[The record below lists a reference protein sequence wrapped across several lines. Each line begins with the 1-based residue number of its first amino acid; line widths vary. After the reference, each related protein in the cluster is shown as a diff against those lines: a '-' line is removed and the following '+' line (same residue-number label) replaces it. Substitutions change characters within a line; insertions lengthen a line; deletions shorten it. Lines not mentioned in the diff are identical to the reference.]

1 MLELPSVVENVSS
14 AFSRIPGVGKKSAK
28 RYAIA
33 IAQWDKG
40 ILDNFVETINSL
52 KVIKK
57 CELCGC
63 LTEEPKCEICLSE
76 ERSSSKILCVVE
88 NYNDFLAIEN
98 SGSFQ
103 GIYHIL
109 GGVLNP
115 LMGIGPE
122 HLKIDTLVE
131 RIKRTQI
138 KTVILA
144 INPSVEGDATCSY
157 IKEEI
162 GEGVNLER
170 IGFGVPIGG
179 SLDLLDASTI
189 NQALVN
195 RRTLD

>member
-1 MLELPSVVENVSS
+1 MELPSSVENVSN

-28 RYAIA
+28 RYAISL
-33 IAQWDKG
+33 AQWDKS
-40 ILDNFVETINSL
+40 LLENFVETLSSL
-52 KVIKK
+52 QAIKK
-57 CELCGC
+57 CDQCGC
-63 LTEEPKCEICLSE
+63 LTEEATCEICLSG
-76 ERSSSKILCVVE
+76 ERASSKLLCVVE
-88 NYNDFLAIEN
+88 SYNDFLAIEN

-103 GIYHIL
+103 GVYHIL

-122 HLKIDTLVE
+122 HLRIDSLVE
-131 RIKRTQI
+131 RINKLEM
-138 KTVILA
+138 KTVVLA
-144 INPSVEGDATCSY
+144 INPSVEGDATCAY
-157 IKEEI
+157 IKDEI
-162 GEGVNLER
+162 KGDVNLER

>member
-1 MLELPSVVENVSS
+1 MELPSVVENVSN
-14 AFSRIPGVGKKSAK
+14 AFDRVPGVGKKSAK

-33 IAQWDKG
+33 MAQWDKSL
-40 ILDNFVETINSL
+40 IENFVETLSSL
-52 KVIKK
+52 QSIKK

-63 LTEEPKCEICLSE
+63 LTEEPVCEICLND
-76 ERSSSKILCVVE
+76 ERKGANLLCVVE
-88 NYNDFLAIEN
+88 SYNDFLAIEN
-98 SGSFQ
+98 SNSFQ
-103 GIYHIL
+103 GVYHIL

-122 HLKIDTLVE
+122 NLKIDTLVE
-131 RIKRTQI
+131 RIKSDGI
-138 KTVILA
+138 KTVVLA

>member
-1 MLELPSVVENVSS
+1 LDLPSVVENVSN
-14 AFSRIPGVGKKSAK
+14 AFARVPGVGKKSAK

-33 IAQWDKG
+33 MAQWDKS
-40 ILDNFVETINSL
+40 LLENFVETLSTL
-52 KVIKK
+52 QTIKK

-63 LTEEPKCEICLSE
+63 LTEEPVCEICLSD
-76 ERSSSKILCVVE
+76 ERKGQSLLCVVE
-88 NYNDFLAIEN
+88 SYNDFLAIEN
-98 SGSFQ
+98 SNSFH
-103 GIYHIL
+103 GVYHIL

-122 HLKIDTLVE
+122 NLKIDNLVD
-131 RIKRTQI
+131 RIKKDGI
-138 KTVILA
+138 KTVVLA

-162 GEGVNLER
+162 GEGVTLER

>member
-1 MLELPSVVENVSS
+1 MELPSVVENVSN
-14 AFSRIPGVGKKSAK
+14 AFARVPGVGKKSAK

-33 IAQWDKG
+33 MAQWDKS
-40 ILDNFVETINSL
+40 LLENFVETISSL
-52 KVIKK
+52 QAIKK

-63 LTEEPKCEICLSE
+63 LTEEPKCEICLSD
-76 ERSSSKILCVVE
+76 ERSTSSLLCVVE
-88 NYNDFLAIEN
+88 SYNDFLAIEN

-103 GIYHIL
+103 GVYHIL

-131 RIKRTQI
+131 RIKNSNI
-138 KTVILA
+138 KTVVLA

-157 IKEEI
+157 IKEEL